1 MENAKTQTK
10 SHAITI
16 SPEAWAAINAAAAA
30 RWNKLAA
37 RANTELQTTTTPPQ
51 NGSEYAETPMKSP
64 KPHDVVLDVVSVI
77 ETLRDIVH
85 QALVTTNR
93 AVRDCLA
100 AGQALNEARA
110 EFSRGRGLGGA
121 FAEWDDGNGWTE
133 FIEKNLPEI
142 SERTAQRWMKAAANV
157 MRVVGDGQWQNS
169 AGQVIDVEATPF
181 SQILATADDELSA
194 DSRELKQVW
203 MDFTERKTIKECLA
217 GVFVEGDDSSRSDR
231 AMNGLTARQTSG
243 AERRDYPAFIT
254 RKLKEMT
261 EHLVVKGTRN
271 SAPHAREIEAD
282 QRAKIMAAFD
292 GAMSVWPQWLL
303 EMLRSASTR
312 ELKLGEVER
321 AVRLKAAAQRNFV
334 GMS

>member
-16 SPEAWAAINAAAAA
+16 SPEAWAAINAAA

-77 ETLRDIVH
+77 ETLRDIVR

-100 AGQALNEARA
+100 AGQALNEARVA
-110 EFSRGRGLGGA
+110 FSRRRGQGGE

-169 AGQVIDVEATPF
+169 AGQVIDVEAISF
-181 SQILATADDELSA
+181 SKILATADDELSA

-312 ELKLGEVER
+312 ELKLGEVVR

>member
-10 SHAITI
+10 SHAMTI
-16 SPEAWAAINAAAAA
+16 SPEARAAINAAAAA

-77 ETLRDIVH
+77 ETLREVVMK
-85 QALVTTNR
+85 ALVSTSR

-110 EFSRGRGLGGA
+110 AFSRRRGQGGE
-121 FAEWDDGNGWTE
+121 FAEWDDGNGWAE
-133 FIEKNLPEI
+133 FVKKNLPEI
-142 SERTAQRWMKAAANV
+142 SDETARRWMKAAANV

-169 AGQVIDVEATPF
+169 AGQVIDVEAISF
-181 SQILATADDELSA
+181 SKILATADDELSA
-194 DSRELKQVW
+194 DSREWKQTW

-217 GVFVEGDDSSRSDR
+217 GVFVEGDESSRSER

-243 AERRDYPAFIT
+243 AERRDYPEFAL
-254 RKLKEMT
+254 RKLRHLSRFFGSWSTMT
-261 EHLVVKGTRN
+261 EHQRTEIKSEFVAAICGEEFKLRGRPGEEHFKAVEFEAWPVELCEVAMEALRARMKGSR
-271 SAPHAREIEAD
+271 
-282 QRAKIMAAFD
+282 
-292 GAMSVWPQWLL
+292 
-303 EMLRSASTR
+303 
-312 ELKLGEVER
+312 
-321 AVRLKAAAQRNFV
+321 
-334 GMS
+334 